1 MVLSIDIVMVWMR
14 FIYTHRLI
22 YLQAQSHNW
31 WAVREGLGD
40 VALQRM
46 YVTNS
51 GLWHFKSACRAQYFP
66 LLSSCCLW
74 IRMEN
79 SQLLL
84 QHHACC
90 HDNELPLWNCIQS
103 PQLNAFLFFFFCF
116 WQELPPP
123 WCVFTAIEPWI
134 RQTYSY
140 QRKEIYLTGSP
151 PRDKQIQTTAARGR
165 LVCPRSEAL
174 PDYLTQRGQPRNH
187 AHTTKAVD
195 CIYILRIYINMCV
208 TVISKEKEA
217 IILRV
222 RCLSGERL

>member
-1 MVLSIDIVMVWMR
+1 M
-14 FIYTHRLI
+14 
-22 YLQAQSHNW
+22 
-31 WAVREGLGD
+31 
-40 VALQRM
+40 
-46 YVTNS
+46 
-51 GLWHFKSACRAQYFP
+51 
-66 LLSSCCLW
+66 
-74 IRMEN
+74 
-79 SQLLL
+79 
-84 QHHACC
+84 
-90 HDNELPLWNCIQS
+90 
-103 PQLNAFLFFFFCF
+103 LFFFFFLFLTRVASAMVCLHSNRTMNKTDIF
-116 WQELPPP
+116 IPKKGNL
-123 WCVFTAIEPWI
+123 
-134 RQTYSY
+134 SY
-140 QRKEIYLTGSP
+140 RVP